1 MNCGVPQGYSTSCCL
16 FNVYINDLVEGLNE
30 ILGVTVLAF
39 ADDLIIIADTLM
51 RFQEAIKLIENW
63 C

>member
-16 FNVYINDLVEGLNE
+16 FNVYINDLVVGLNE

-39 ADDLIIIADTLM
+39 ADDLIIIADTLI
-51 RFQEAIKLIENW
+51 RF
-63 C
+63 